1 MTKAFVRIHLL
12 VASAVALSA
21 CPGNDDNDEAP
32 ALAAQPSE
40 REAEEV
46 EAVDLV
52 EEPER
57 LGGEGEPVARAEE
70 RAAQE
75 QAPTTEGEAES
86 LASGD
91 DDLSGTLIL
100 EGPMRVEFPAGF
112 PTPALHRE
120 QGELHG
126 FAFSTTTYES
136 YSDLFGLIAASLS
149 EFEAEAFGVLTPG
162 ELLDGVKETLLIE
175 LGGDIVREEREQRG
189 ARHSLDLIL
198 RTQLRQRAATIRV
211 VAHVSQPHLAQA
223 MLISPN
229 EGGVTDPIAEGYFRS
244 LELTPV
250 AGSR

>member
-1 MTKAFVRIHLL
+1 MTNALVRIHLL

-21 CPGNDDNDEAP
+21 CPGNDEAETPP
-32 ALAAQPSE
+32 ALPADE
-40 REAEEV
+40 REVEEV
-46 EAVDLV
+46 VGSVPAI

-57 LGGEGEPVARAEE
+57 LGAEPAARAEDG
-70 RAAQE
+70 AAQE
-75 QAPTTEGEAES
+75 HAPIGEREVEDDAGG
-86 LASGD
+86 SGD

-100 EGPMRVEFPAGF
+100 EAPMRVEFPAGF
-112 PTPALHRE
+112 PAPAMHRE

-126 FAFSTTTYES
+126 FGFSTTTYES
-136 YSDLFGLIAASLS
+136 YSDLFGLIAASVS
-149 EFEAEAFGVLTPG
+149 EFEADAFGVLTPS

-175 LGGDIVREEREQRG
+175 LGGDIVREERAQRG

-211 VAHVSQPHLAQA
+211 VAHLSKPHLAQA

-244 LELTPV
+244 LELTP
-250 AGSR
+250 AAASR